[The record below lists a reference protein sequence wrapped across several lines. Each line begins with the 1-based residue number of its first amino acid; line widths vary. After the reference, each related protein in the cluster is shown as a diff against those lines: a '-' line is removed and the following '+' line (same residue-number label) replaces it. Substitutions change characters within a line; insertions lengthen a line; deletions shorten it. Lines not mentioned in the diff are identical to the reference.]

1 MAPGLSQTDGRV
13 VSGCRDRSPRFWHHR
28 FRLQARSSP
37 QSVSALVGGRHPRAG
52 LDSGA
57 LEAAREACLQIIW
70 FDKPKEEMRYEGTQE
85 LSAPQPQ
92 AGEEEWAGPRGRWRQ
107 PPTRKPG
114 RGCWKRLV
122 AGLPPPEGCVCVGG
136 RLVSLTEFGESG
148 QGLSS
153 AWPGEQASRPGEPA
167 SRQEGRVD
175 TPEALGSGSSWAWGP
190 RPQSGEQSPQAARGG
205 GPQLCHSLG
214 GPGASSRTG

>member
-28 FRLQARSSP
+28 FRLQAHSSP

-52 LDSGA
+52 LDFGA

-70 FDKPKEEMRYEGTQE
+70 FDKPKEEVRYEGTQE

-92 AGEEEWAGPRGRWRQ
+92 AGEEEWAAPRGRWRQ
-107 PPTRKPG
+107 PPHG
-114 RGCWKRLV
+114 NQAEA
-122 AGLPPPEGCVCVGG
+122 AGSAWWRASHLLKAVCVGG